1 MFGNRQHSLTLA
13 VGESK
18 GDGIYFATVSNIEE
32 GNEKQIWKWEDNLL
46 VSKWNT
52 DYVLDGSASRY
63 IVTRRTNSIYQKW
76 RFAQEDGD
84 VLILL

>member
-32 GNEKQIWKWEDNLL
+32 GNEKQIWKWEDN
-46 VSKWNT
+46 T
-52 DYVLDGSASRY
+52 CA
-63 IVTRRTNSIYQKW
+63 I
-76 RFAQEDGD
+76 
-84 VLILL
+84 LILI